1 MIEDYEQKLKDE
13 QQKYEEDMSMAQDE
27 MHDKE
32 Q

>member
-1 MIEDYEQKLKDE
+1 MVEDYEQKLRDE
-13 QQKYEEDMSMAQDE
+13 QSRYEEDIAMVQEE